1 MSGTVTDYFML
12 NEKIRFIKN
21 LKNAHNYNLN
31 ITCYL
36 QVVTSLLNVKEYKF
50 IKCKGIQN

>member
-1 MSGTVTDYFML
+1 MSGTITDYFML
-12 NEKIRFIKN
+12 NEKLRFIKN
-21 LKNAHNYNLN
+21 LKNAHNYNLK